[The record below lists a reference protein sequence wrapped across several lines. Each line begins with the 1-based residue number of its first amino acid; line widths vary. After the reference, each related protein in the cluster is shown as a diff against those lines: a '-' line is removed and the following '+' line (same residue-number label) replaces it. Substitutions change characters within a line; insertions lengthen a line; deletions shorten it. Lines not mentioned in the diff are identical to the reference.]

1 MIIAIDG
8 PAAAGKGTLARRL
21 AKHFGYDYLDT
32 GSLYRGVGLQVL
44 RAGGDPADTEAAKA
58 AAEQLD
64 LTLLADPDLRGEAAA
79 KAASLVAAQP
89 AVRAALLD
97 FQRHFAHRPPGGRGA
112 VLDGRDVGTVVCPDA
127 NVKLFV
133 TASLEARA
141 LRRLNELQAGGR
153 AAIWSAVLQDM
164 QDRDA
169 RDSRRDVAPLKPA
182 ADAVVIDTTS
192 LSPDQVFE
200 AARAI
205 VDAKR

>member
-97 FQRHFAHRPPGGRGA
+97 FQRHFAHRPPGGWGA

>member
-21 AKHFGYDYLDT
+21 AGHLGYDVLDT
-32 GSLYRGVGLQVL
+32 GSLYRAVGLQVL
-44 RAGGDPADTEAAKA
+44 RAGGDPADPVAAKA
-58 AAEQLD
+58 AAERLD
-64 LTLLADPDLRGEAAA
+64 LVLLANPDLRGEAAA

-97 FQRHFAHRPPGGRGA
+97 FQRNFARRPPGGRGA

-127 NVKLFV
+127 RVKLFV

-141 LRRLNELQAGGR
+141 RRRLAELQAGGR
-153 AAIWSAVLQDM
+153 AAIWEAVLQDM

-169 RDSRRDVAPLKPA
+169 RDSKRDVAPLRPA

-205 VDAKR
+205 VEAKR

>member
-21 AKHFGYDYLDT
+21 AAHLGYDYLDT

-44 RAGGDPADTEAAKA
+44 RAGGDPADTDAAKA
-58 AAEQLD
+58 AAEHLD

-133 TASLEARA
+133 TASLDARA

-164 QDRDA
+164 RDRDA